1 MFQQSLWF
9 LQRFQKSSSTVFDVT
24 RNERNVFLVVF
35 ATKISLLHLV
45 DVSMLLYSWAVI
57 FYFLLN
63 SNYTYFLYILLKL
76 ELYFCYNIFLLYL
89 WSLAITWVMGFKED
103 WSGSRRTIIIR
114 IHHYIF
120 FHFPA
125 KIGSNF
131 HSVMLLLLD
140 FPSSYVVQGF
150 FLYHRTWWKF
160 LLSNNKYCYVY
171 VCPKKQPHNVMLYFR
186 LCFIYIFLCS
196 SFFLDSICHKI
207 AFNFC

>member
-1 MFQQSLWF
+1 MFNKVYDFYKGFKNHLQPYLMSQEMREMSSLLYLLQIFLCYILSMFQCCSIL
-9 LQRFQKSSSTVFDVT
+9 
-24 RNERNVFLVVF
+24 E
-35 ATKISLLHLV
+35 
-45 DVSMLLYSWAVI
+45 LLYFI
-57 FYFLLN
+57 FLLN

-150 FLYHRTWWKF
+150 F
-160 LLSNNKYCYVY
+160 
-171 VCPKKQPHNVMLYFR
+171 
-186 LCFIYIFLCS
+186 FIS
-196 SFFLDSICHKI
+196 
-207 AFNFC
+207 